1 MQGWLRFILF
11 STAFAALFVAGA
23 LSMQNVRA
31 EKIWNW
37 RYTGSNVAASGTI
50 TTSETVDSQGFYQIS
65 SITGHR
71 NGELIT
77 RLYPSG
83 SAIPGNEPYVLD
95 NLIRTG
101 TSGQITL
108 YGFGFSTVSGNY
120 VNLFFADFLTT
131 PATME
136 MFTTSSTYRELPVTF
151 LATPV
156 SESEINV
163 ESPSGQSGN
172 KDE

>member
-1 MQGWLRFILF
+1 MRDRLCLV
-11 STAFAALFVAGA
+11 SSSNVFAALFVAGSLFVHDA
-23 LSMQNVRA
+23 GA

-50 TTSETVDSQGFYQIS
+50 MTSETMDSQGFYQIS

-101 TSGQITL
+101 TSGQITM
-108 YGFGFSTVSGNY
+108 YGFGFSTVSGNH
-120 VNLFFADFLTT
+120 VNLFFADFLAT
-131 PATME
+131 PVTME
-136 MFTTSSTYRELPVTF
+136 VFTTSSTYSELPITF
-151 LATPV
+151 LATPMF
-156 SESEINV
+156 EPEINV

-172 KDE
+172 KD